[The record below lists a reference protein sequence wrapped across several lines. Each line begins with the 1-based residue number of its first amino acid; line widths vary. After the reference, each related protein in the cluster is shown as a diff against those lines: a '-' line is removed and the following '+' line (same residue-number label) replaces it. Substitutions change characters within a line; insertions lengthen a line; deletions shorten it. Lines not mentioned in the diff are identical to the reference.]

1 VEALSGAREAATK
14 AAEKAEAARVL
25 RDAALT
31 GLGLPAAG
39 EATGAG
45 IAAAV
50 DADALRRSEAEESLR
65 QVNARLLADDR
76 TREDRRVAVE
86 EREKAEREGRVW
98 LALRDLIGE
107 AQGGKFRKFA
117 QGLTLE
123 ALVKSANQHLEE
135 FARRYRLMQAPGTEV
150 GLLVV
155 DCDMGDEVRSVE
167 SLSGG
172 ESFLVSLALALG
184 LASLATRRAAIGSL
198 FIDEG
203 FGSLDADTLDRAVAA
218 LDVIRASGRR
228 IGVISHVQGLA
239 EKIGVQVK
247 VVARGGGRSEVRVV
261 GA

>member
-1 VEALSGAREAATK
+1 M
-14 AAEKAEAARVL
+14 
-25 RDAALT
+25 
-31 GLGLPAAG
+31 
-39 EATGAG
+39 
-45 IAAAV
+45 
-50 DADALRRSEAEESLR
+50 
-65 QVNARLLADDR
+65 
-76 TREDRRVAVE
+76 
-86 EREKAEREGRVW
+86 
-98 LALRDLIGE
+98 
-107 AQGGKFRKFA
+107 
-117 QGLTLE
+117 
-123 ALVKSANQHLEE
+123 KSANQHLEE

-155 DCDMGDEVRSVE
+155 DRDMGDEVRSVE

-184 LASLATRRAAIGSL
+184 LASLATRRTAIGSL

-218 LDVIRASGRR
+218 LDVIRRTDGRR